1 MAKDSTYEALF
12 QAIVKAIHTDNKLKK
27 EVNVADLA
35 SWVMGSKTSILT
47 YYGKINGLVKLLYME
62 KEGCLLDRHKC
73 GACFMI
79 AFLQKLDNKNSLW
92 IKYEKYRER
101 LAILVG
107 LTVMG
112 TFIMSEDRTVEN
124 AVILDALTKNRT
136 LKFPEKLYEKTYP
149 YYKTWSL
156 ELRDAYKYGGFS
168 VLALANELFLI
179 ERYNR
184 DCAQ

>member
-1 MAKDSTYEALF
+1 MARESTYEALF
-12 QAIVKAIHTDNKLKK
+12 QAVIKAIHTDDKLKK
-27 EVNVADLA
+27 ETNVADLA
-35 SWVMGSKTSILT
+35 SWVMGSKTAVLT
-47 YYGKINGLVKLLYME
+47 HYSYINGLVKLLYME
-62 KEGCLLDRHKC
+62 KDGCLLDRHKC
-73 GACFMI
+73 SACFMI
-79 AFLQKLDNKNSLW
+79 AFLQKLDNKNPLW

-107 LTVMG
+107 LTVMS
-112 TFIMSEDRTVEN
+112 TFIMSENRTDEN
-124 AVILDALTKNRT
+124 AAILDALAKNRM
-136 LKFPEKLYEKTYP
+136 LKFPEKLYEKTHP

-184 DCAQ
+184 DCA